1 MSEILPG
8 LWLGNIDD
16 AKSHIFLRAIKATHI
31 LNCAEEFHGNLT
43 AATLGICVKRIPMI
57 DEEDSSS
64 LQQIT
69 EAAQIL
75 DLWYSPFNS
84 VLVHC
89 AAGVSRSPTVVMA
102 WLILYR
108 RYTYDQA
115 YTLVVKKRN
124 FIRPNPFY
132 ILLLKSLKPL

>member
-1 MSEILPG
+1 MSEILSG
-8 LWLGNIDD
+8 LWVCNRDD
-16 AKSHIFLRAIKATHI
+16 VMSPMFLRATKATHI
-31 LNCAEEFHGNLT
+31 LNCAEEFHGNLP
-43 AATLGICVKRIPMI
+43 AATLGLCVKRIPMI
-57 DEEDSSS
+57 DDEDTSSF
-64 LQQIT
+64 QQIT

-75 DLWYSPFNS
+75 DEWITPSNT

-108 RYTYDQA
+108 KYTYDQA

-124 FIRPNPFY
+124 FIYPNPFF
-132 ILLLKSLKPL
+132 ISILKSLEKK

>member
-8 LWLGNIDD
+8 LWLGDFDD
-16 AKSHIFLRAIKATHI
+16 SKSHIFLRAIKATHI

-43 AATLGICVKRIPMI
+43 AASLGICVKRIPMI

-64 LQQIT
+64 FQQIT

-75 DLWYSPFNS
+75 DLWYSPSNS
-84 VLVHC
+84 ILVHC

-124 FIRPNPFY
+124 CIRPNPFFT
-132 ILLLKSLKPL
+132 LLLKSLKPL